1 MQCYYYTYNFIVTL
15 ILILLYIA
23 KKLKKLER
31 KIEISIKW
39 FEENKSIV
47 NPNKFEAI
55 KVNRS
60 TEFDAYFTLNIN
72 N

>member
-39 FEENKSIV
+39 FGENKSIV